1 MTISSS
7 VGSNQPSYPRSEG
20 EASSRMRSRPP
31 GHFAPT
37 SFSRAGRPLV
47 TCRATK
53 SAPLRVVLEPVEQQR
68 HPGDVDDPLV
78 GARRVAQR
86 DHGPDPPSGE
96 MAAEVWVVW
105 LPCSVLVKSSL
116 VESKVIDDGAT
127 TSTMLRPESPTP

>member
-20 EASSRMRSRPP
+20 EASSRIRSRPP

-37 SFSRAGRPLV
+37 SFSRAGSPLV
-47 TCRATK
+47 TWPATK
-53 SAPLRVVLEPVEQQR
+53 RLHFGSSWKPSSSSDTPATSTTRSSVRAGSRSETTA
-68 HPGDVDDPLV
+68 H
-78 GARRVAQR
+78 
-86 DHGPDPPSGE
+86 DPPSGDTASE
-96 MAAEVWVVW
+96 EWVVS

-127 TSTMLRPESPTP
+127 TSTRLRPESPTP